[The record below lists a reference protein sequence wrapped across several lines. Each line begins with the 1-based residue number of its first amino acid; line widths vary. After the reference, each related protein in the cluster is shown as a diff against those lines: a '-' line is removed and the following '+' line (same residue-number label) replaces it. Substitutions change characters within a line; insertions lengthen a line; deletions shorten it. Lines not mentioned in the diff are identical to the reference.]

1 MLRKVGSLCGL
12 FEIDCLCLGRR
23 PREMRA
29 YAESDDAAVR
39 SRLKLK
45 VKSRSSVPRMDTEVH
60 KIGVVYEFRGS
71 LCISVEIFSIGGSH
85 EGCLYFLLV
94 FKTEMIILF
103 N

>member
-1 MLRKVGSLCGL
+1 
-12 FEIDCLCLGRR
+12 
-23 PREMRA
+23 
-29 YAESDDAAVR
+29 
-39 SRLKLK
+39 
-45 VKSRSSVPRMDTEVH
+45 MDTEVH